1 VDNYWVY
8 FWGAL
13 LTLRLTLSFLAN
25 NGENH
30 IGEWRNTACT
40 LAHLHTCTHR
50 KARTAKR
57 CDFDHTAW
65 PAYYGLLLRSAG
77 HQSGEGSGQTPR
89 GAVLFLRSELCA
101 HPESKGPN
109 GINTPTHPN
118 NHARLTVAG
127 SAMACSKPSPSNLPL
142 MKYSPPFG
150 LSNRGILSQR
160 RVPLLLGEPL
170 SKFYSSQHGSDCGY
184 AVQNADRG
192 CCKTVATQLGKRS
205 TPGLSTT
212 LQYPL
217 LSVEATSWCCRA
229 HADSGDRFR
238 GPGAAGA
245 AAGQQ
250 MAAEAAHWQV
260 ALPSWPGGQTQLAQE
275 SSQTVRLWHTRLD
288 RRCGN

>member
-1 VDNYWVY
+1 M
-8 FWGAL
+8 
-13 LTLRLTLSFLAN
+13 
-25 NGENH
+25 
-30 IGEWRNTACT
+30 
-40 LAHLHTCTHR
+40 HTCTHR

-57 CDFDHTAW
+57 CDFDHTVW
-65 PAYYGLLLRSAG
+65 PAYCCLWPPSAG
-77 HQSGEGSGQTPR
+77 HQRGEGSSQAPR
-89 GAVLFLRSELCA
+89 GALLFLRSELCA

-118 NHARLTVAG
+118 NHARLTVVG

-170 SKFYSSQHGSDCGY
+170 FEVLQQPARFRLRVCS
-184 AVQNADRG
+184 AERRPG
-192 CCKTVATQLGKRS
+192 CCKTVATQWGKCS

-250 MAAEAAHWQV
+250 RAAEAAEAADGQL
-260 ALPSWPGGQTQLAQE
+260 ALPSWPGGQNKRAQ